1 MKLLTDY
8 KRVKKKH
15 NQSKNQARIE
25 EDAPIQN
32 IRMRLNISY
41 NGQKPHRRTI
51 IGQKY
56 SE

>member
-8 KRVKKKH
+8 IRSKKKH

-41 NGQKPHRRTI
+41 NGQKPHRRTV
-51 IGQKY
+51 IGQKD

>member
-1 MKLLTDY
+1 
-8 KRVKKKH
+8 VSKKTQPK
-15 NQSKNQARIE
+15 QNQARIE

-51 IGQKY
+51 IGQKD

>member
-1 MKLLTDY
+1 
-8 KRVKKKH
+8 VSKKH

-41 NGQKPHRRTI
+41 NGQKPQRRTTV
-51 IGQKY
+51 IGQKD